1 MSEHKQLTWHTET
14 RQIKELIPLENNP
27 FGKID
32 SVKRKRLQEK
42 IESLGLFE
50 IPTIDANNE
59 LLTFNK
65 RYHIL
70 MSLGRGDESLDVRVP
85 DRLLTEK
92 ERKEVII
99 NSNIH
104 EGKWDKAIL
113 DDLFADI
120 DLEAIGIEMS
130 SLELPK
136 DLVPEDDKP
145 EPLYPITQK
154 FSEKYDAIVIIS
166 DNEIDTNYLHEI
178 LSLGQEKD
186 YKSSNIGKTSVIK
199 ATKFLEV
206 WRSRS

>member
-1 MSEHKQLTWHTET
+1 MSDKMKLSWHTES

-32 SVKRKRLQEK
+32 SVKRKRLQAK

-70 MSLGRGDESLDVRVP
+70 MEIGRGDELLDVRVP
-85 DRLLTEK
+85 DRLLTER

-104 EGKWDKAIL
+104 EGKWDKEIL

-120 DLEAIGIEMS
+120 DLEAIGIDMGS
-130 SLELPK
+130 IELPK
-136 DLVPEDDKP
+136 DLVPEDEKP

-154 FSEKYDAIVIIS
+154 FSEKYDAILIIS
-166 DNEIDTNYLHEI
+166 DNEIDTNYLQEI

-186 YKSSNIGKTSVIK
+186 YKSSNVGKTSVIK
-199 ATKFLEV
+199 AIDFLEA
-206 WRSRS
+206 WRSR

>member
-1 MSEHKQLTWHTET
+1 MSDKMKLSWHTES

-32 SVKRKRLQEK
+32 SVKRKRLQAK

-70 MSLGRGDESLDVRVP
+70 MEIGRGDELLDVRVP
-85 DRLLTEK
+85 DRLLTER

-104 EGKWDKAIL
+104 EGKWDKEIL

-120 DLEAIGIEMS
+120 DLEAIGIDMGS
-130 SLELPK
+130 IELPK
-136 DLVPEDDKP
+136 DLVPEDEKP

-154 FSEKYDAIVIIS
+154 FSEKYDAILIIS
-166 DNEIDTNYLHEI
+166 DNEIDTNYLQEI

-186 YKSSNIGKTSVIK
+186 YKSSNVGKTSVIK
-199 ATKFLEV
+199 ATDFLKA
-206 WRSRS
+206 WRSR